1 MEGEPETAQLI
12 ADWRGGALD
21 ARNTLIAR
29 LHPELST
36 IAAARFTKADAM
48 GRLVA
53 FHQAFLPGLRAVI
66 ALCKAGRPLSEF
78 KPLR

>member
-1 MEGEPETAQLI
+1 MEGEPKTAQLI

-53 FHQAFLPGLRAVI
+53 FHQAFLSPASVPPSPSARQA
-66 ALCKAGRPLSEF
+66 AP
-78 KPLR
+78 